1 MEIKNGM
8 HFVGNKNGREIVI
21 INATPAAVTYRDLEH
36 GTAFTV
42 GRAMFERCDVRPESA
57 ETAPE
62 STPATEWAA
71 MSDADKFNALKAA
84 AKSAIYMRQSLVH
97 RCGNITPAE
106 LAGEAW
112 IRLEKRLQNG
122 DPRPLRD
129 QLLFAALDALRTAAC
144 ENVHSIGGSMD
155 DDSGNDD
162 AAETVNSGA
171 HKGTTARPIED
182 AGAIMETINS
192 AARDA
197 VDRRIIALSAAG
209 YMGVEIAAYL
219 GMTKQAVSKRLIAIR
234 TRITLAFMDDP
245 ESIPLHG

>member
-1 MEIKNGM
+1 MTG
-8 HFVGNKNGREIVI
+8 
-21 INATPAAVTYRDLEH
+21 ATRRKGLNTMTNTTTNTNNPAQ
-36 GTAFTV
+36 
-42 GRAMFERCDVRPESA
+42 
-57 ETAPE
+57 
-62 STPATEWAA
+62 EWDA
-71 MSDADKFNALKAA
+71 MSDTDKFNALKAA
-84 AKSAIYMRQSLVH
+84 TKSAIYMRQSFVR

-106 LAGEAW
+106 LTGEAW
-112 IRLEKRLQNG
+112 LQLERRLQNG

-129 QLLFAALDALRTAAC
+129 QILYAALEALRAAAR

-155 DDSGNDD
+155 DDTGDND
-162 AAETVNSGA
+162 ACETVNSVA
-171 HKGTTARPIED
+171 HSGTTVRPIED
-182 AGAIMETINS
+182 AGAIMETING

-234 TRITLAFMDDP
+234 TRITCAFMDDP